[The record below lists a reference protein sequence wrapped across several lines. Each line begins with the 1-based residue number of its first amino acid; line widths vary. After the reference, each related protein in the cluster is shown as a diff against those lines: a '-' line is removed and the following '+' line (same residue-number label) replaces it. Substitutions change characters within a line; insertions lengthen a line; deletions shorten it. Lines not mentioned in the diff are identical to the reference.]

1 MSVLPLSG
9 HGEDTVLIFACFV
22 LREAS
27 PALSLVT
34 IETLILEVKCTTTP
48 LPKHPETLKKE
59 YLAANFLSMKMRR
72 VNFRFLG

>member
-9 HGEDTVLIFACFV
+9 HREDTVLIFACFV
-22 LREAS
+22 LGQAT

-34 IETLILEVKCTTTP
+34 IETLILEVKCTPT
-48 LPKHPETLKKE
+48 HPETLKKE
-59 YLAANFLSMKMRR
+59 ELAANFLSMKMQR